1 MARLKQI
8 QRVREEIYQKLLLY
22 PSLTPT
28 KIAEEFGVSRS
39 FVSGLKA
46 KSLRANDHNLM
57 ETSTGL
63 FLTEFQICQDRL
75 NSYITELENLKKTQK
90 RIVVDKL
97 IELQTQ
103 TTDPNQAQRLRLTL
117 KNLIMPDEGM
127 GSTFKVL
134 VQGKGVGN
142 PELTCA
148 RKIRDIGVPP
158 ELF

>member
-97 IELQTQ
+97 IELVPLDAIDLAVLMKLQVEATK
-103 TTDPNQAQRLRLTL
+103 TILMMIAQPRLITVIRAMRDQKL
-117 KNLIMPDEGM
+117 KKPKFDD
-127 GSTFKVL
+127 K
-134 VQGKGVGN
+134 
-142 PELTCA
+142 EL
-148 RKIRDIGVPP
+148 R
-158 ELF
+158 